1 TGAWFFPA
9 FTAVRDRTKAQFR
22 KTASGDEV
30 RLGQKA
36 TIRSVDKTRQTI
48 TTGQNRQERT
58 LARIEEHVRGLTATI
73 QSHSFQVGEPGID
86 VLFVTSNGAGLGHIS
101 RSLAIARQLP
111 AGRNFEILTLSSA
124 FRRAAALGVTVH
136 YFPSSGASG
145 VSSREWNQHF
155 RAHVFRLLEKTRPRV
170 VVFDGTWVYTA
181 LTEVCRM
188 R

>member
-1 TGAWFFPA
+1 MLVLGPSRRPIFTLLLAACALMLILGIALVLFTRSGLTQALGVALVTGAWFFPA
-9 FTAVRDRTKAQFR
+9 LTAVRYRTKAQFR

-30 RLGQKA
+30 RLAQKA

-111 AGRNFEILTLSSA
+111 AGRNFE
-124 FRRAAALGVTVH
+124 
-136 YFPSSGASG
+136 
-145 VSSREWNQHF
+145 
-155 RAHVFRLLEKTRPRV
+155 
-170 VVFDGTWVYTA
+170 
-181 LTEVCRM
+181 
-188 R
+188 